1 MVVSFPAPR
10 SFTGEDVVELHAH
23 GGPAVVK
30 SILGALAKLRG
41 FRMAERGE
49 FAQRSFLN
57 GKLNLTEVEGIKD
70 LVNAETDAQRRQALR
85 QSEGELGNL
94 YEEWRATII
103 SSMGHMEAMIDF
115 GEDEQFEDG
124 VWESTQSRIHQLRAA
139 INAHLDD
146 GRRGEILRS
155 GIRTTIFG
163 PVNAGKSSLLNY
175 LARRRVAIVSDIP
188 GTTRD
193 VVESLVD
200 VGGYP
205 VLLGDTAGLRAADDP
220 VERIGIEIAHER
232 LKGETDLKIA
242 VVDVTQP
249 RTQLEELKPWLDQ
262 ATVVVLNKVDKLES
276 GSAMLDEWVRDA
288 MQLTP
293 HVVAV
298 SVKSQQGLDQFIREL
313 ETLLTDQYG
322 RQEGPA
328 LTNERHRGHLVRCV
342 DHLDRFLAEQ
352 DVVLAAEELRRAAQ
366 CVGAITGAVDVE
378 EVLDVVFR
386 DFCIGK

>member
-1 MVVSFPAPR
+1 
-10 SFTGEDVVELHAH
+10 
-23 GGPAVVK
+23 
-30 SILGALAKLRG
+30 
-41 FRMAERGE
+41 MAERGE

-94 YEEWRATII
+94 YEEWRATIV

-124 VWESTQSRIHQLRAA
+124 VLESTQTRIQQLRTA

-163 PVNAGKSSLLNY
+163 PVNAGKSSLLNF
-175 LARRRVAIVSDIP
+175 LARRRVAIVSEIP

-200 VGGYP
+200 IGGYP

-220 VERIGIEIAHER
+220 VERIGIEIAYER

-242 VVDVTQP
+242 VVDVTKP
-249 RTQLEELKPWLDQ
+249 RTQLKELKPWLDQ

-276 GSAMLDEWVRDA
+276 RSNMLDGWVRDA
-288 MQLTP
+288 KQLTP

-298 SVKSQQGLDQFIREL
+298 SVKNQQGLDQFIRVL

-322 RQEGPA
+322 RQDRPA
-328 LTNERHRGHLVRCV
+328 LTNERHRSHLVRCV
-342 DHLDRFLAEQ
+342 DHLDQFLAEQ

-366 CVGAITGAVDVE
+366 CVGAITGVVDVE